1 MRPYRPFFHF
11 AVLLFLLT
19 QSGAS
24 LAAMPRAVQA
34 SGSIAAEKY
43 LRTEVYFGRNIPG
56 GGTVSEE
63 AWDSFVDEVI
73 TPRFPDGLTILD
85 ADGQWLNKD
94 GSIAREKSKVLVL
107 VYPRKARKSVDR
119 KIEELRREYKARFR
133 QESVMRIDLERSVTV
148 TF

>member
-11 AVLLFLLT
+11 AVLFLLLT

-24 LAAMPRAVQA
+24 LAAMPRADQA
-34 SGSIAAEKY
+34 RESIAAEKY

-63 AWDSFVDEVI
+63 AWDAFVDEVI

-119 KIEELRREYKARFR
+119 NIEELRREYKARFR
-133 QESVMRIDLERSVTV
+133 QEAVMRIDLERSVTV